1 MEANKIQ
8 WSYSGLKDY
17 VNCPRQYQEIKV
29 LKRFEKRPTQQML
42 YGTEVHKALED
53 YVGEGKPLPKNYE
66 RYKKQLDPLREMDGD
81 KYPEYRMA
89 VTYDRTP
96 CKFGAKDYWVRGIVD
111 LLVIDDDKAFI
122 VDYKTGSNKYPDP
135 KQLQLMALLTF
146 SHFPEVQHIKAGLL
160 FVVHEHF
167 VTSEYSRDNQE
178 NLWGD
183 FGGPLERLRLSY
195 VNDSWQP
202 NPSPLCGWCP
212 VNTCEFHKER

>member
-17 VNCPRQYQEIKV
+17 INCPRQYSEVKV
-29 LKRFEKRPTQQML
+29 LKRFQKAPTQQML

-53 YVGEGKPLPKNYE
+53 YVGEGKPLAKNYE
-66 RYKKQLDPLREMDGD
+66 RYQKQLDPLRDMDGE

-89 VTYDRTP
+89 VTYEKTP
-96 CKFGAKDYWVRGIVD
+96 CKFGAKEYWVRGIVD
-111 LLVIDDDKAFI
+111 LLVVDGEKAYI

-135 KQLQLMALLTF
+135 KQLQLMSLLTF
-146 SHFPEVQHIKAGLL
+146 SHFPEVQFIKAGLL

-167 VTSEYSRDNQE
+167 VTSEYRREDQE
-178 NLWGD
+178 NLWAD
-183 FGGPLERLRLSY
+183 FASPLERLRLSHEQ
-195 VNDSWQP
+195 DSWQP